1 MSLDSYTA
9 LKSSI
14 ADWLHR
20 NDLTSQ
26 IPDFITLA
34 EAEIKRRLR
43 RSTTWTTLTVSTET
57 TNVPADCAELRSV
70 IFISGSPDR
79 DVPLRIGTVEMVAER
94 KARSAGVA
102 ERPTDGCLVAGQLL
116 VAPPP
121 DQTYTVN
128 LFYYTSLTPLSG
140 AVATNPVLAEA
151 PDAYVFGALLQAEP
165 FLENDARIPVWQAK
179 FTSAIEQ
186 LNEVR
191 TREEFSASL
200 RPIRLP
206 VTF

>member
-1 MSLDSYTA
+1 MALDSYA
-9 LKSSI
+9 HLQSAI
-14 ADWLHR
+14 GDWLHR
-20 NDLTSQ
+20 SDLTTQ

-43 RSTTWTTLTVSTET
+43 RATTWTTLMVSAET
-57 TNVPADCAELRSV
+57 TAVPADCAELRSV
-70 IFISGSPDR
+70 IFTSGSPDR
-79 DVPLRIGTVEMVAER
+79 DVPLRIGTLEMVAER

-102 ERPTDGCLVAGQLL
+102 GRPTDGCLVAGELL

-128 LFYYTSLTPLSG
+128 IFYYTQLTPLSG
-140 AVATNPVLAEA
+140 SVASNPVLVEA
-151 PDAYVFGALLQAEP
+151 PDAYLFGALLQAEP
-165 FLENDARIPVWQAK
+165 YLENDERIPAWQAK

>member
-1 MSLDSYTA
+1 MALDSYTN
-9 LKSSI
+9 LKTSI

-20 NDLTSQ
+20 SDLTSQ

-34 EAEIKRRLR
+34 EAEIKRKLR
-43 RSTTWTTLTVSTET
+43 RATTWTTLTVSGET
-57 TNVPADCAELRSV
+57 TNVPTACAELRSV
-70 IFISGSPDR
+70 IFTSGSPDR

-94 KARSAGVA
+94 KARSAGTA
-102 ERPTDGCLVAGQLL
+102 GRPTDGCLVNGQLL

-128 LFYYTSLTPLSG
+128 IFYYTQLTALSG
-140 AVATNPVLAEA
+140 SVASNPVLVEA
-151 PDAYVFGALLQAEP
+151 PDAYLFGALLQAEP
-165 FLENDARIPVWQAK
+165 YLENDERIPAWQVK
-179 FTSAIEQ
+179 FRSAIDQ

-200 RPIRLP
+200 RAIRLP